1 MARNKYI
8 LIIIV
13 ILFFI
18 NSCSMVKKRVPLSV
32 VAVNQS
38 VKSFINSYENNSDE
52 FDFLQIQARV
62 KTDLNNKQNSAN
74 LKLYIEKEKIW
85 ANVSLLGITG
95 ARANITP
102 QRVKAYEILD
112 KTYID
117 GDFAFFNEKLN
128 VDFIDFDKLKK
139 ILLGQ
144 MFLISSYKDY
154 ELNISD
160 QNQYVL
166 SYKNNNKLKSKAIDR
181 EYIHTYY
188 INSNYRLD
196 KIHIIDPKSK
206 TEINIFYDDW
216 LKIEDKNLPNSVKI
230 YIKDKENNQIE
241 LKYNNFDFSEM
252 NPPFRIPKN
261 YKKRKL

>member
-1 MARNKYI
+1 MAKNKYLLI
-8 LIIIV
+8 LIT
-13 ILFFI
+13 LFFI
-18 NSCSMVKKRVPLSV
+18 QSCSVVKKSVPPSG
-32 VAVNQS
+32 VAVKQS
-38 VKSFINSYENNSDE
+38 VKSFINSYEDNSVE
-52 FDFLQIQARV
+52 LDFLQIQARV

-74 LKLYIEKEKIW
+74 LKLYIEKERIW

-102 QRVKAYEILD
+102 QGVKAYEILD

-117 GDFAFFNEKLN
+117 GDFAFFNEKLK
-128 VDFIDFDKLKK
+128 VDFIDFDKLKR

-154 ELNISD
+154 ELNVSD
-160 QNQYVL
+160 QNQYIL
-166 SYKNNNKLKSKAIDR
+166 SYKNNNKLKNKAVAGK
-181 EYIHTYY
+181 YIHSYY
-188 INSNYRLD
+188 LDSNYRLE

-206 TEINIFYDDW
+206 TEINVFYDDW

-230 YIKDKENNQIE
+230 FIKDKENNQIE